1 MATAAL
7 RSTSAEANFQSI
19 ARLVII
25 GGRALLREI
34 FDIRCSASCLPKMLQ
49 NPVTVKRL
57 REAHLTESQWDCL
70 YPAPGVYG
78 KSANFDISLLYKLLS
93 TICSITPPATG
104 WNARPANTDLSLAA
118 DLTRV
123 KYYRD
128 FVYGHV
134 NQSVMKM
141 TDDEYFSLCEE
152 ISDSLLRIAQQI
164 STEKRGEWHKIIRN
178 FLKDPLV
185 VEEGKNVQELLRR
198 YENDTEV
205 MKELIPEL
213 TTSTQDLSVQTIFQ
227 EKAGRI
233 KDLLREELRSKT
245 KEVQQVEN
253 PSSKRIK
260 GSLKGTSHVPGVA
273 VREKF
278 QIKDQTGEVHQSGEN
293 LTSSASGS
301 RVAGGQLKRLFF
313 LKGYVILD
321 VTTWPDVS
329 YEVSKHLGTRL
340 LSNKLFRTVFPEK
353 WSSVVFREHCY
364 VLSISDLRLCFVN

>member
-7 RSTSAEANFQSI
+7 RSTTAEANFQSI

-25 GGRALLREI
+25 VGRTLLREI
-34 FDIRCSASCLPKMLQ
+34 FDIKCSPSCLPKMLQ
-49 NPVTVKRL
+49 NPDTMKRL
-57 REAHLTESQWDCL
+57 REAHLTKSQWDCL

-78 KSANFDISLLYKLLS
+78 KSADFGISLLFKLLM
-93 TICSITPPATG
+93 TICNITPPATG
-104 WNARPANTDLSLAA
+104 WNARPTNTDFSLAA

-123 KYYRD
+123 KDYRD
-128 FVYGHV
+128 FVYDHV

-141 TDDEYFSLCEE
+141 TDVEYFSLCEE
-152 ISDSLLRIAQQI
+152 ISNSLLRIAQQI

-185 VEEGKNVQELLRR
+185 VEEGKNAQELLRR

-213 TTSTQDLSVQTIFQ
+213 TTSTQDFSVQTIFQ

-245 KEVQQVEN
+245 KEVKQEEN

-260 GSLKGTSHVPGVA
+260 GSLKGTTHVPGVA

-278 QIKDQTGEVHQSGEN
+278 QIKDQTGEVHQSAEN

-301 RVAGGQLKRLFF
+301 REAGGQLKHLFF
-313 LKGYVILD
+313 LKVYVILD
-321 VTTWPDVS
+321 VTTWPEVS
-329 YEVSKHLGTRL
+329 YEVSKHLRTRL

-353 WSSVVFREHCY
+353 WPSVVFREHCY
-364 VLSISDLRLCFVN
+364 ALSIGDLRLCFVN